1 MLRSLFPVHPL
12 CAAIQSIGVCRRDLE
27 GDRSCQLGRILFP
40 AILLHGSFDFALM
53 VMGLFYAISQIP
65 IDNDDNNNNDDAS
78 NASSLID
85 QLPSFAAGF
94 GIMVLGIVYYIMQ
107 SKQQSNRLR
116 DLESARRDG
125 SVMSASAR
133 LI

>member
-1 MLRSLFPVHPL
+1 
-12 CAAIQSIGVCRRDLE
+12 
-27 GDRSCQLGRILFP
+27 
-40 AILLHGSFDFALM
+40 
-53 VMGLFYAISQIP
+53 MGLFYAISQIP
-65 IDNDDNNNNDDAS
+65 IDDDDNNNNDDAYKPP
-78 NASSLID
+78 SLVD
-85 QLPSFAAGF
+85 QLPSLAVGF
-94 GIMVLGIVYYIMQ
+94 GIMVLGIVYYVIQ